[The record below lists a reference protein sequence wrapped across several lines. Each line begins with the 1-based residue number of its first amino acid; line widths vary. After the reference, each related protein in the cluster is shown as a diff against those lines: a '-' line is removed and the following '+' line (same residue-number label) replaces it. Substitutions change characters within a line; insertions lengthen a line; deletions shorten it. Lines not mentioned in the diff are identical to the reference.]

1 MKLRLK
7 WILGADVDAFQPF
20 ISCPNETVAT

>member
-7 WILGADVDAFQPF
+7 WILGADVDAFQLF
-20 ISCPNETVAT
+20 ISCPNETVAA